1 MPSYRLHCFGESGN
15 CYKVALILELSRC
28 EWEPVFVD
36 FFKGATRDA
45 KYRAEVNEM
54 GEAPVLDVGG
64 ERMTQS
70 GIILNYLA
78 DETGKF
84 RPDDARG
91 RRECW
96 RWILFDNH
104 KFTSYFA
111 TYRFLKAFMAPEA
124 TDPAVFK
131 FLEGRVKSAFHIV
144 DKHLQAQDFLVGRQP
159 TIADFSLAGYVFYPI
174 AEHGIDI
181 PAAFPAIAAWRERL
195 MAIPGWRHPYELMPR
210 GFNAAA

>member
-1 MPSYRLHCFGESGN
+1 MPAYRLYCFGESGN
-15 CYKVALILELSRC
+15 AYKAALMLQLAGC
-28 EWEPVFVD
+28 DWEPVFVD

-45 KYRAEVNEM
+45 AYRAEINEM
-54 GEAPVLDVGG
+54 GEAPVLDHAG

-70 GIILNYLA
+70 GVILNYLA

-111 TYRFLKAFMAPEA
+111 TYRFLKAFMPDS
-124 TDPAVFK
+124 DPAVMK
-131 FLEGRVKSAFHIV
+131 FLEGRVKSAFYIV
-144 DKHLQAQDFLVGRQP
+144 DKHLSAQDFMVGNAP
-159 TIADFSLAGYVFYPI
+159 TIADLSLAGYVFYPI
-174 AEHGIDI
+174 EEHGIDI
-181 PAAFPAIAAWRERL
+181 PAAFPAIAAWRERIK
-195 MAIPGWRHPYELMPR
+195 AIPGWKHPYELMPR
-210 GFNAAA
+210 GLAAA

>member
-1 MPSYRLHCFGESGN
+1 MAAYRLHCFGESGN
-15 CYKVALILELSRC
+15 CYKVALMLQLTGC
-28 EWEPVFVD
+28 DWEPVFVD
-36 FFKGATRDA
+36 FFKGATRDPA
-45 KYRAEVNEM
+45 YRTEVNEM
-54 GEAPVLDVGG
+54 GEAPVLDHKG

-111 TYRFLKAFMAPEA
+111 TYRFLRAFMPG
-124 TDPAVFK
+124 TDPAVLK
-131 FLEGRVKSAFHIV
+131 FLEGRTKSAFYVV
-144 DKHLQAQDFLVGRQP
+144 DKHLSTHNFMVGDTP
-159 TIADFSLAGYVFYPI
+159 TIADLSLAGYVFYPVE
-174 AEHGIDI
+174 EHGIDF
-181 PAAFPAIAAWRERL
+181 PGTFPAIDAWRERL
-195 MAIPGWRHPYELMPR
+195 KAVPGWKHPYELMQR
-210 GFNAAA
+210 AYQAAA